1 MEGAIKVS
9 VPTRSAFIRLLRSV
23 VASAAGRLGLPIDD
37 IEDLSLAVHEAAA
50 DLLDL
55 DAGETVLNLHLSA
68 SNGDLQVVVWTNA
81 TPIEWPRPAPHKRLT
96 WQVLAA
102 LTDEASMVSRVD
114 GPGIRLLKRRP
125 ARGPG

>member
-1 MEGAIKVS
+1 MEGTVKVS

-37 IEDLSLAVHEAAA
+37 IEDLCLAVHEAAA

-55 DAGETVLNLHLSA
+55 DAGETVLNLHLSE
-68 SNGDLQVVVWTNA
+68 SNGYLQVVVWTNA
-81 TPIEWPRPAPHKRLT
+81 TPIEWPRPVPHNRLT

-102 LTDEASMVSRVD
+102 LTDEASMISQVG